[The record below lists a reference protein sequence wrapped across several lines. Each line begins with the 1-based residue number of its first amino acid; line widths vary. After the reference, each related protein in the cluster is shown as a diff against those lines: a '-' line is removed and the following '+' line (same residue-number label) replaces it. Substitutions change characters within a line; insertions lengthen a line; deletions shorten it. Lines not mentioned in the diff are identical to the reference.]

1 MTIIIYAVRCVFM
14 ILVTWLGLRI
24 VGKKSIAQIT
34 TYDLAGILLMTTVAA
49 EPLVYKIP
57 SKATEGVLVLALC
70 LILFGKLSLSKKFYN
85 ADQKPSV
92 VIANGKIDRN
102 ELRKNNM
109 NVSFLLSQLRLKNY
123 AKVSDVE
130 FAIVEPNGQLSV
142 LPKSQERAVKPKD
155 LKIDTKYEGL
165 ALPLI
170 LDGEIQYRNLKYANL
185 DTNWLD
191 NEIKK
196 AGASD
201 TESIFLAEL
210 DNQGQL
216 YVGFYNDVQGKAGDP
231 PPIF

>member
-1 MTIIIYAVRCVFM
+1 MTIAVYAVRCIVM
-14 ILVTWLGLRI
+14 ILVTFLGLRI

-70 LILFGKLSLSKKFYN
+70 LIFLGKLSLNKRFYN
-85 ADQKPSV
+85 IDQSPSV
-92 VIANGKIDRN
+92 VIANGKVDKA
-102 ELRKNNM
+102 ELKKNNM
-109 NVSFLLSQLRLKNY
+109 NIPFLLSMLRLKSY
-123 AKVSDVE
+123 AKISDVE

-142 LPKSQERAVKPKD
+142 IPKSQQRAVKPTD

-170 LDGEIQYRNLKYANL
+170 IDGEIQYRNLEYANL
-185 DTNWLD
+185 DTNWLN
-191 NEIKK
+191 NEIRK
-196 AGASD
+196 AGTSSIED
-201 TESIFLAEL
+201 IFLAEL
-210 DNQGQL
+210 DSQGQL
-216 YVGFYNDVQGKAGDP
+216 YVGLYDNVQGNAGSV